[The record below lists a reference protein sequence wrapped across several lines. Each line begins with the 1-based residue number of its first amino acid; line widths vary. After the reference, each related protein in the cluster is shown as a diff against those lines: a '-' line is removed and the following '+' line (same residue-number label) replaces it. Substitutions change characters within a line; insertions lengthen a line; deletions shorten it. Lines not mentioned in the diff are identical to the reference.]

1 MEKQAFQRLLSKID
15 KLFTPPSFRER
26 LAMALR
32 GETIA
37 EDDAH
42 WITVK
47 PNGPEHKG
55 QPVLIDDEGGGR
67 ILGGMG
73 GKFNGQKISEIRKSF
88 TGPKS
93 PSDAAL
99 KAAVEKQKQAEAAKT
114 ENAMNQEELRT
125 AYRAVRDKVRNAGNE
140 YYTNLEQHPEINQ
153 AIEQE
158 KAKLADI
165 SRLLQQVQREEG
177 KGSENYKALS
187 LESDIISTRI
197 AALQNSALPEADRV
211 EIPDLTPSA
220 EQQAKIDSLKGMTH
234 VAPPSSSLP
243 RQTETQTTSTQTQT
257 HSEKQRR
264 QEVDESSEDF
274 KEWYNEIAD
283 MPEFR
288 DGEWVDLETGI
299 PYRPKKKSSH
309 STSWSS
315 KKTSAVGTK
324 SRKTKDKEESTGT
337 KEWIPGVDPQRF
349 KKLNKPA
356 EIQKETA
363 KAYGIK
369 GPHGTLTWVPK
380 SLVRTNNGTV
390 TEIADW
396 FAWKN
401 WLYSL

>member
-1 MEKQAFQRLLSKID
+1 MKDQDFQRLLHTIG
-15 KLFTPPSFRER
+15 KLFLPQLTFRER

-32 GETIA
+32 GETLA

-73 GKFNGQKISEIRKSF
+73 GKFNGQRISEIRKSS
-88 TGPKS
+88 TGQKS
-93 PSDAAL
+93 PSEATL
-99 KAAVEKQKQAEAAKT
+99 KAKREEQEKA
-114 ENAMNQEELRT
+114 NGGSMNQEELRT

-140 YYTNLEQHPEINQ
+140 YYKNLEQHPEINQ

-177 KGSENYKALS
+177 KDSENYKALS

-197 AALQNSALPEADRV
+197 AALQNSAFPEADRV

-220 EQQAKIDSLKGMTH
+220 EHQAKIDSLKGIAH
-234 VAPPSSSLP
+234 VAPPSSSQP

-257 HSEKQRR
+257 HSEKKRR

-324 SRKTKDKEESTGT
+324 SRKTKDKGESTGT
-337 KEWIPGVDPQRF
+337 KEWIPGVGPQRF